1 MESALEQLIKMLS
14 QIAPE
19 VWHLALRQ
27 VWVDTILAAVIY
39 VLFSIVTLVAVYGV
53 KWIWKKIE
61 DWDKY
66 GDGRDFARIAVS
78 ILACV
83 LLFIWFLATFF
94 GLLDFILPRLL
105 NPEWFAIKALSK
117 LLPK

>member
-14 QIAPE
+14 EIAPG

-27 VWVDTILAAVIY
+27 VWVDTVLAAVIY
-39 VLFSIVTLVAVYGV
+39 ILFSIATLAAVYGA
-53 KWIWKKIE
+53 KWAWGKTE
-61 DWDKY
+61 EWDEN
-66 GDGRDFARIAVS
+66 GDERAYVQAAIIV
-78 ILACV
+78 LACAMF
-83 LLFIWFLATFF
+83 FIWFFATFF

-105 NPEWFAIKALSK
+105 NPEWFAIKRLSD